1 MFTLTKEEI
10 GAILKKLR
18 TKSGKTQK
26 EVATALGRTQQ
37 VVGHWETG
45 YAQPDANTLFI
56 LCDLYGASVDVA
68 FGFKKSPEELVYD
81 SVDVQTKEFL
91 EKFNQLNE
99 EGKARLMQA
108 LDDLIYSGRYEK
120 NSVNGMDSKKQA

>member
-1 MFTLTKEEI
+1 MTKEEI